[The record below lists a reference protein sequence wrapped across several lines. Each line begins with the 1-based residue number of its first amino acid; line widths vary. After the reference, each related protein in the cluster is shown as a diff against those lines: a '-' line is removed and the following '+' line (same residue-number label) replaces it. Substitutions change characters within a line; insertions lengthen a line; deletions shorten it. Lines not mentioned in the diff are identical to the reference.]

1 MTERQAFI
9 AFFVAIILFETVLI
23 GGLKVLGADS
33 EMTAIAVSFLLC
45 GAGLG
50 VGFLG
55 VHYH

>member
-9 AFFVAIILFETVLI
+9 TFFVVVVLFEAVLI
-23 GGLKVLGADS
+23 GGLQVLGADS
-33 EMTAIAVSFLLC
+33 EMTATAVGFLLC

>member
-9 AFFVAIILFETVLI
+9 AFFVAVMLMEAVLI
-23 GGLKVLGADS
+23 GGLQALGADS
-33 EMTAIAVSFLLC
+33 EMTAIAVGFLLS
-45 GAGLG
+45 GGGLG